1 MNRLGNIA
9 TLLALA
15 GLAAAGPA
23 FGQTFS
29 SDKADFR
36 LDTVAE
42 GLEHPWSLAFLPDGS
57 QLVTEREGRLRRIEN
72 GELQDLSLI
81 HI

>member
-1 MNRLGNIA
+1 MLDFIDAGITWHGDHSMNRLGNIA

-23 FGQTFS
+23 FGQTFR

-42 GLEHPWSLAFLPDGS
+42 GL
-57 QLVTEREGRLRRIEN
+57 
-72 GELQDLSLI
+72 
-81 HI
+81 